1 MLGIFDSGVGGLTV
15 VRALQARFPDA
26 PFVYLGDT
34 ARAPYGNKSADLI
47 CQYAEEDVRFLLSK
61 GATEIVI
68 ACHTASAFAFE
79 RLRQIFPETP
89 FFQVIDP
96 AIAQVEKE
104 MADSQMKKRVK
115 VGVIGTR
122 ATVGSKVY
130 QQRFALRP
138 SDIEVIATACPLF
151 VPLVEEGWM
160 DRSET
165 TRIARTYLKEIRR
178 AQVDFLILGC
188 THYPLLESVLR
199 RCVQKRVK
207 LISSADAVVDV
218 LAEQSSTIQAGEK
231 GESQYYFT
239 DPSTRTDVIAS
250 TWLKR
255 PIRGQKAD
263 LFAE

>member
-47 CQYAEEDVRFLLSK
+47 CQYAEEDVRFLLSQ

-79 RLRQIFPETP
+79 RLRQVFPDVP

-96 AIAQVEKE
+96 AIAQVKRE
-104 MADSQMKKRVK
+104 MSISKKKQETK

-122 ATVGSKVY
+122 ATIGSRVY
-130 QQRFALRP
+130 QDRFGSSA
-138 SDIEVIATACPLF
+138 EVIATACPLF

-160 DRSET
+160 DRPET
-165 TRIARTYLKEIRR
+165 VRIARNYLTEIRR
-178 AQVDFLILGC
+178 AQVDFLVLGC
-188 THYPLLESVLR
+188 THYPLLETVLR

-207 LISSADAVVDV
+207 LISSADAVVEV
-218 LAEQSSTIQAGEK
+218 LSLESSTITSGEQ
-231 GESQYYFT
+231 GMSQYYFT
-239 DPSTRTDVIAS
+239 DPSTRTDAIAS
-250 TWLKR
+250 SWLKR
-255 PIRGQKAD
+255 PIKGQKAD

>member
-15 VRALQARFPDA
+15 VRALQARFPEA

-47 CQYAEEDVRFLLSK
+47 CQYAEEDVRFLLSQ

-79 RLRQIFPETP
+79 RLRQVFPDVP

-96 AIAQVEKE
+96 AIAHVQREMLKSKKKQVT
-104 MADSQMKKRVK
+104 K

-122 ATVGSKVY
+122 ATIGSRVY
-130 QQRFALRP
+130 QDRFGSSA
-138 SDIEVIATACPLF
+138 EVIATACPLF

-160 DRSET
+160 DRPET
-165 TRIARTYLKEIRR
+165 VRIARNYLTEIRR
-178 AQVDFLILGC
+178 AQVDFLVLGC
-188 THYPLLESVLR
+188 THYPLLETVLR

-207 LISSADAVVDV
+207 LISSADAVVEV
-218 LAEQSSTIQAGEK
+218 LAEESATITSREQGV
-231 GESQYYFT
+231 SQYYFT
-239 DPSTRTDVIAS
+239 DPSTRTDAIAS
-250 TWLKR
+250 SWLKR
-255 PIRGQKAD
+255 PIQGQKAD